1 MTRHRHTWTPAQD
14 AQIAEMIAA
23 GSTFRQV
30 AERLGMTRLA
40 IAARAKRLGIR
51 QPEHIRIAN
60 GKALGTPKQARFT
73 PEQQVQI
80 LEWAAEGYSP
90 EEIGNRLGG
99 FSAEA
104 IKGRLKR
111 IRRHAKQNGWK
122 VEIKMTRQD
131 QVAERVSNGM
141 TFAEIAADL
150 AITENAVKQAFIK
163 ICRNLGRQAQ

>member
-1 MTRHRHTWTPAQD
+1 MTRHRWTPAED
-14 AQIAEMIAA
+14 ALLAEMIAA

-30 AERLGMTRLA
+30 GERLGMTRMA

-51 QPEHIRIAN
+51 QPEEVRIAN
-60 GKALGTPKQARFT
+60 GKALEAPKQARFT

-80 LEWAAEGYSP
+80 LEWAGEGYSP
-90 EEIGNRLGG
+90 EEIANRLGG

-111 IRRHAKQNGWK
+111 IRRIAKQNGWK

-131 QVAERVSNGM
+131 QVAERLSEGM

-150 AITENAVKQAFIK
+150 TVTENAVEQAFKK